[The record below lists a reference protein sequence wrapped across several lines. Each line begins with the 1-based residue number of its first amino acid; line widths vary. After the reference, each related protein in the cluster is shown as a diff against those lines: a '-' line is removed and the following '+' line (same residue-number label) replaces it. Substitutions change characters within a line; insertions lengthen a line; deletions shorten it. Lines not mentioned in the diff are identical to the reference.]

1 MQILGA
7 AEIFQGLVLVYVT
20 VIMVVVVRQFSF
32 LSTIEEDQ
40 KRLLV
45 VDRGGNTDV
54 ETLRTV
60 MEDSRNL
67 V

>member
-1 MQILGA
+1 M
-7 AEIFQGLVLVYVT
+7 FQGLVLVYVT

-45 VDRGGNTDV
+45 VDRGGNTEV

>member
-1 MQILGA
+1 M
-7 AEIFQGLVLVYVT
+7 LVYVT
-20 VIMVVVVRQFSF
+20 VVLVVMVRQFGF

-45 VDRGGNTDV
+45 VDRRGNTEV

-60 MEDSRNL
+60 LEDSKDL

>member
-1 MQILGA
+1 MQGV
-7 AEIFQGLVLVYVT
+7 VLVYVT
-20 VIMVVVVRQFSF
+20 VVLVVMVRQFGF
-32 LSTIEEDQ
+32 LSTIVEVQ

-45 VDRGGNTDV
+45 VDRRGNTEG

-60 MEDSRNL
+60 LDDSKDL

>member
-1 MQILGA
+1 M
-7 AEIFQGLVLVYVT
+7 YVT
-20 VIMVVVVRQFSF
+20 VIMVVMARQFSF

-40 KRLLV
+40 NRLLV
-45 VDRGGNTDV
+45 VDIGGKTEI

-60 MEDSRNL
+60 MEDSMNL